1 MTRVAARGAARA
13 AIAGEIITFDT
24 STVIEHRQLPT
35 TPSCTQPQPIVR
47 DNLAE
52 HNINLS
58 PKKSI
63 LGKCKQRNRSTAKLR
78 TEERV

>member
-1 MTRVAARGAARA
+1 MTRVAARGAAIA

-24 STVIEHRQLPT
+24 STVIEQLPT

-58 PKKSI
+58 PKKTI

>member
-1 MTRVAARGAARA
+1 MTRVAARGAAIA

-58 PKKSI
+58 PQKTI
-63 LGKCKQRNRSTAKLR
+63 MGKCKQRNRSTAKLR

>member
-1 MTRVAARGAARA
+1 MTRVAARGAAIA

-58 PKKSI
+58 PKKLFWANVIKSNGI
-63 LGKCKQRNRSTAKLR
+63 VPLS
-78 TEERV
+78 